1 MVTGGFGRVRAT
13 VRQLHR
19 RRLMGSVHCGLCGRD
34 VAQTHQG
41 STAWVGDDP
50 LRTEGA
56 SFPIIRAA
64 HALLAHGG
72 AQGAALP
79 SIAYWAPIAG

>member
-1 MVTGGFGRVRAT
+1 
-13 VRQLHR
+13 
-19 RRLMGSVHCGLCGRD
+19 
-34 VAQTHQG
+34 
-41 STAWVGDDP
+41 VGDDP

-72 AQGAALP
+72 A
-79 SIAYWAPIAG
+79 